1 MSIEILECL
10 KHKRDICVKA
20 IITSQNTAFM
30 WTPALHFAI
39 GNFVLNA
46 YVARLL
52 EWNMTT
58 PDLISEGARH
68 VGSQNGWKSSLQS
81 VGI

>member
-1 MSIEILECL
+1 
-10 KHKRDICVKA
+10 
-20 IITSQNTAFM
+20 M
-30 WTPALHFAI
+30 WTPALSFAI
-39 GNFVLNA
+39 GNFVLHA

-52 EWNMTT
+52 EWKITT
-58 PDLISEGARH
+58 PDLSSEGTRH